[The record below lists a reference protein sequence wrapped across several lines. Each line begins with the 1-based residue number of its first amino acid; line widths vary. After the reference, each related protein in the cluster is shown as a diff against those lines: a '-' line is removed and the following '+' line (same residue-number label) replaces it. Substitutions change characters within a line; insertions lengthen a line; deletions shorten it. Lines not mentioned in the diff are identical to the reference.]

1 MMKIFV
7 KTGCPFCARALAALD
22 AHGLEFEE
30 KNVSDPEVVKE
41 LIALGGKKQEPF
53 LVDGEVMLY
62 ESRAIVD
69 YIQRKYGNAE
79 VYKRKPRIF
88 FARGHETCPT
98 ESIA

>member
-1 MMKIFV
+1 MQIFV

-22 AHGLEFEE
+22 AHGLTYEE

-53 LVDGEVMLY
+53 LVDGDTMLY
-62 ESRAIVD
+62 ESRAIVA
-69 YIQRKYGNAE
+69 YIEKKYGSNDG
-79 VYKRKPRIF
+79 VSQKPRLF

-98 ESIA
+98 EKV